1 MFWFRHKSKTLERSA
16 SAARYNKH
24 ITNINTTERERAHDH
39 KGITCFGQLSSSC
52 LVWLVC
58 VCFVGSSECF
68 SVQIQDGSFL
78 KSIKFQASW
87 IFCSEIRTD
96 PAFRML
102 ASSWDVWSRL
112 LLFGCLRLATK
123 NRIQRVIIQQIKKIN
138 YFLRDF
144 IQLNLF
150 KNS

>member
-1 MFWFRHKSKTLERSA
+1 MTIKA
-16 SAARYNKH
+16 SH
-24 ITNINTTERERAHDH
+24 V
-39 KGITCFGQLSSSC
+39 
-52 LVWLVC
+52 LVNYPLHVWCDLC

-123 NRIQRVIIQQIKKIN
+123 NRIQKGYYPTNQKKIN

>member
-1 MFWFRHKSKTLERSA
+1 MTIKA
-16 SAARYNKH
+16 SH
-24 ITNINTTERERAHDH
+24 V
-39 KGITCFGQLSSSC
+39 
-52 LVWLVC
+52 LVNYPLHVWCDLC
-58 VCFVGSSECF
+58 VCFV
-68 SVQIQDGSFL
+68 GSFL

-123 NRIQRVIIQQIKKIN
+123 NRIQRVIIQQIKTIN